1 MQVHIDK
8 ERCTGHGRCY
18 AVASDVF
25 DSDDE
30 GYGVVIVYGDLPED
44 QKDAAQR
51 AVLNCPEHAIS
62 LSGF

>member
-18 AVASDVF
+18 AVTPEVF

-30 GYGVVIVYGDLPED
+30 GYGVVIVEGDLPED
-44 QKDAAQR
+44 RKHAAEL
-51 AVLNCPEHAIS
+51 AVHNCPEHAVSIS
-62 LSGF
+62 GA